1 MGARTLDAPSFFLD
15 GPALADRGRA
25 SRASYAAAS
34 PHPHAVVDGLFGDDV
49 ARALAQSFP
58 GPGAAR
64 WKLLDYPQQRRLGH
78 LQRHGFADVPAVL
91 RHALHE
97 LNGQAFL
104 DFLEALTGVEGL
116 IGDPH
121 FKGAG
126 LHLTPPGGFLEVHAD
141 FDRDGRRALKRVLT
155 AVYFLTPDWDE
166 AWGGHLEL
174 WSHDASRCEVRIAPR
189 LDRLV
194 VMAQGDT
201 HWHGH
206 PTPLACP
213 EGRFRASLAAYFYVV
228 SPRPDVPAHGALWRP
243 R

>member
-1 MGARTLDAPSFFLD
+1 MTQAVHGPSFFLD
-15 GPALADRGRA
+15 GPALTARGRA
-25 SRASYAAAS
+25 LAASYRAAA
-34 PHPHAVVDGLFGDDV
+34 PHPHAVVDGLFGDEV
-49 ARALAQSFP
+49 ARALAAAFP
-58 GPGAAR
+58 RPAAAR
-64 WKLLDYPQQRRLGH
+64 WKTVDYAEQKRLGH
-78 LQRHGFADVPAVL
+78 LQRHGFGDVPAVL
-91 RHALHE
+91 RHALNE

-116 IGDPH
+116 VGDPH

-141 FDRDGRRALKRVLT
+141 FDRDGRRALARALT
-155 AVYFLTPDWDE
+155 AVLYLTPDWDE

-174 WSHDASRCEVRIAPR
+174 WSHDAATCVTRIAPR

-194 VMAQGDT
+194 VMAHGDT

-206 PTPLACP
+206 PVPLACP
-213 EGRFRASLAAYFYVV
+213 PERFRASLAAYFYVV
-228 SPRPDVPAHGALWRP
+228 APRPEVSAHGALWRP

>member
-1 MGARTLDAPSFFLD
+1 MTTRGPSFFLD
-15 GPALADRGRA
+15 GAALEARARALAP
-25 SRASYAAAS
+25 SYAQAT
-34 PHPHAVVDGLFGDDV
+34 PHPHAVLDGLWGDEV
-49 ARALAQSFP
+49 ARALAQAFP
-58 GPGAAR
+58 GPAEAR
-64 WKLLDYPQQRRLGH
+64 WKAVDYPQQKRLGH

-91 RHALHE
+91 RHALAE

-141 FDRDGRRALKRVLT
+141 FDRDGRRALQRVLT
-155 AVYFLTPDWDE
+155 AILFLTPDWDE

-174 WSHDASRCEVRIAPR
+174 WNADATRCEVRLAPK

-194 VMAQGDT
+194 VMAHGDT

-213 EGRFRASLAAYFYVV
+213 PHRFRASLAAYYYVV
-228 SPRPDVPAHGALWRP
+228 SPRPEVPAHGALWRP

>member
-1 MGARTLDAPSFFLD
+1 MTDAVHGPSFFLD
-15 GPALADRGRA
+15 GAALKARGRA
-25 SRASYAAAS
+25 LATAYRDAP

-49 ARALAQSFP
+49 ARALAAAFP
-58 GPGAAR
+58 GPSDAR
-64 WKLLDYPQQRRLGH
+64 WKTVDYAEQKRLGH
-78 LQRHGFADVPAVL
+78 LQRHGFTDVPAVL

-141 FDRDGRRALKRVLT
+141 FDRDGRRALQRVLT
-155 AVYFLTPDWDE
+155 AIVFLTPDWDE

-174 WSHDASRCEVRIAPR
+174 WNADATTCVTRVAPK

-194 VMAQGDT
+194 VMAHGDT
-201 HWHGH
+201 NWHGH
-206 PTPLACP
+206 PAPLACP
-213 EGRFRASLAAYFYVV
+213 PGRFRASLAAYFYVV
-228 SPRPDVPAHGALWRP
+228 SPRPEVPAHGALWRP